1 VAPALDPDRWRD
13 LPGWELVEPGLADLA
28 AGRATVPALLVSMA
42 VTRLRML
49 GLEVGPPIS
58 DASSALYLSL
68 AGELGDAAHGRY
80 NALVRRL
87 TSFLRAGQACAR

>member
-1 VAPALDPDRWRD
+1 MAPALDPVRWRD

-28 AGRATVPALLVSMA
+28 AGRRTVPSLLVSLA

-49 GLEVGPPIS
+49 GLEVGAPIA
-58 DASSALYLSL
+58 DASMELYRMLG
-68 AGELGDAAHGRY
+68 AELGDAAHGRY